1 MAAGARKHLLN
12 QIGDIPLSRG
22 RRSAAFL
29 AKPAGPMER
38 AMFSPDYRGS
48 AVFGEE
54 ALNLG
59 VIAGAAFLLL
69 ASLWTSA
76 APPPAP
82 VSAQPVEQVVVV
94 AHHPGRVS

>member
-1 MAAGARKHLLN
+1 M
-12 QIGDIPLSRG
+12 LS
-22 RRSAAFL
+22 
-29 AKPAGPMER
+29 PE
-38 AMFSPDYRGS
+38 YRGS

-76 APPPAP
+76 VPPAAAQAS
-82 VSAQPVEQVVVV
+82 VQPVEQVVVV
-94 AHHPGRVS
+94 AHHSGRIS